1 MKADYL
7 IVGCSAGG
15 IGAAE
20 AIREVDRDGSIV
32 IAGEEPYLAYSR
44 PMIAKYLSG
53 QKNVEKILFRRPEFY
68 ANNNI
73 TCLTD
78 TKVEAVDTAAH
89 EVSLSN
95 GEKIGYG
102 KLLLA
107 PGGKPIVPPIDGS
120 NKAGVFNFINM
131 KDASLIDSYV
141 KAENVKKAVIIGGG
155 LIGMSAADALTKL
168 GIEVDIIELKGH
180 ILNTILDEA
189 AGKIAAQTVTSYGV
203 KLNTGRTVSKVLGL
217 HKVAGVELDNGH
229 QIESQMLVIAIGVIP
244 RTELFKAAGLEVN
257 RGVVVNDNM
266 RTSNPDVYA
275 CGDACESFDFIYNSR
290 RVTPIWPN
298 AYIGGRIAGYNMAG
312 MVTTYHGGTVMN
324 SLNYF
329 GMDIAT
335 AGMSVLPPDAGGLE
349 VISTLTANGYKKLVL
364 NEQGKIVGML
374 TLGETDTAGIIF
386 GLMRDQSDVRPI
398 KDNILNENFGLAYL
412 PADSREEHLHG
423 NTSGRVAPA
432 DFKH

>member
-32 IAGEEPYLAYSR
+32 IVGEEPYLAYSR

-53 QKNVEKILFRRPEFY
+53 QKTVEKILFRRPEFY

-78 TKVEAVDTAAH
+78 TKVEAVNTATH

-95 GEKIGYG
+95 GEKISYG

-131 KDASLIDSYV
+131 KDAVLIDGYV

-189 AGKIAAQTVTSYGV
+189 AGK
-203 KLNTGRTVSKVLGL
+203 
-217 HKVAGVELDNGH
+217 
-229 QIESQMLVIAIGVIP
+229 
-244 RTELFKAAGLEVN
+244 
-257 RGVVVNDNM
+257 
-266 RTSNPDVYA
+266 
-275 CGDACESFDFIYNSR
+275 
-290 RVTPIWPN
+290 
-298 AYIGGRIAGYNMAG
+298 
-312 MVTTYHGGTVMN
+312 
-324 SLNYF
+324 
-329 GMDIAT
+329 
-335 AGMSVLPPDAGGLE
+335 
-349 VISTLTANGYKKLVL
+349 
-364 NEQGKIVGML
+364 
-374 TLGETDTAGIIF
+374 
-386 GLMRDQSDVRPI
+386 
-398 KDNILNENFGLAYL
+398 
-412 PADSREEHLHG
+412 
-423 NTSGRVAPA
+423 
-432 DFKH
+432 